1 MEYFPAARPSH
12 LSPRLKTAALRIAVS
27 NQLIFGRFDAIEHLP
42 HREKHGEY
50 GS

>member
-1 MEYFPAARPSH
+1 MGAQNE
-12 LSPRLKTAALRIAVS
+12 
-27 NQLIFGRFDAIEHLP
+27 LIFDRHHAIEHLP

>member
-1 MEYFPAARPSH
+1 MKAFPATALCH
-12 LSPRLKTAALRIAVS
+12 LGPRLKTAALGIGVS

-42 HREKHGEY
+42 HREKRGEY